1 LRDGTG
7 HGTTESRKEAA
18 ILRVRRSGAAE
29 MLRGSGAALAAIRV
43 SIGLSQPELAELT
56 GLHVNTVSNI
66 ERGIG
71 DASSLALS
79 LIQVHLRCGGV
90 TIAPEGFLPIPP
102 RDESPAYPFPN
113 LLTYPA
119 AMVGI
124 MGERVRERR
133 LSLGLSQAEL
143 AAATGLHVNTVW
155 GFERGIVIPSS
166 SSLWLLYRGLG
177 IRAVVG
183 SAEGLL
189 FN

>member
-1 LRDGTG
+1 
-7 HGTTESRKEAA
+7 
-18 ILRVRRSGAAE
+18 
-29 MLRGSGAALAAIRV
+29 
-43 SIGLSQPELAELT
+43 
-56 GLHVNTVSNI
+56 
-66 ERGIG
+66 
-71 DASSLALS
+71 
-79 LIQVHLRCGGV
+79 
-90 TIAPEGFLPIPP
+90 
-102 RDESPAYPFPN
+102 
-113 LLTYPA
+113 
-119 AMVGI
+119 MVGI